1 MSDPFKIDGPTC
13 LSFSGGSSSGY
24 MLWRTL
30 QANSRDVLDKFL
42 RVAFAN
48 TGCEHERTLE
58 FVRDCEL
65 YFGFPIEW
73 VEYRDDAAGYA
84 VVNFETASRNGEPFE
99 AIVRK
104 RNYLPNP
111 VTRFCTSELKIMAMH
126 KRLKSLGWH
135 EENDGWD
142 QFIGIRADE
151 PRRVS
156 KIRARGTSSET
167 AKETMCLPLAD
178 AGIGYREV
186 DAFWEEQ
193 PFKLNLPRFKG
204 RTLAGNCVYCFLK
217 PQAQL
222 QSLMRAEPQY
232 AKPFIRIETVP
243 LASKPSGGVFRTD
256 RPTYAQMAAYSCAQ
270 EDAFDSNEEAIACF
284 CGD

>member
-1 MSDPFKIDGPTC
+1 MHDPFRITGPTC
-13 LSFSGGSSSGY
+13 LSFSGDSASGY

-30 QANSRDVLDKFL
+30 QSNPRAVLDEHL

-58 FVRDCEL
+58 FVRDCEQHW
-65 YFGFPIEW
+65 GFPIEW
-73 VEYRDDAAGYA
+73 VEYRDTEAGYE
-84 VVNFETASRNGEPFE
+84 VVDFASASRNGEPFE

-111 VTRFCTSELKIMAMH
+111 VTRFCTSELKIRAMH

-135 EENDGWD
+135 EANDGWD

-151 PRRVS
+151 QRRVA
-156 KIRARGTSSET
+156 KIRARGTSTET

-178 AGIGYREV
+178 AGVGYRDV
-186 DAFWEEQ
+186 DAFWEAQ
-193 PFKLNLPRFKG
+193 PFRLELQRHNG
-204 RTLAGNCVYCFLK
+204 RTFAGNCVFCFLK
-217 PQAQL
+217 PQAQI
-222 QSLMRAEPQY
+222 QSLMRAEPAY
-232 AKPFIRIETVP
+232 AKSFIRIESIP
-243 LASKPSGGVFRTD
+243 LATKPSGRVFRMD
-256 RPTYAQMAAYSCAQ
+256 RQTYAQMAAYSSAQ
-270 EDAFDSNEEAIACF
+270 VDAFDSNEEAIACF